1 MVKKAFCV
9 FYFNHEPYRTQNKF
23 VFNRENERLF
33 GKLRF
38 VLFRFEATSIRS
50 SMNVDHG
57 RIQPHFEKQTNFKVI
72 VKIEQGD
79 KNDKSIIILF
89 Y

>member
-1 MVKKAFCV
+1 
-9 FYFNHEPYRTQNKF
+9 
-23 VFNRENERLF
+23 
-33 GKLRF
+33 
-38 VLFRFEATSIRS
+38 
-50 SMNVDHG
+50 MNVDHG

-89 Y
+89 YWFIFILDLFFIKKQTLKDIKGWLECNF